1 MLYIRWKRHLFKSKL
16 QRSKSI
22 KIFSTTNLRKTLI
35 VFDNRRII
43 NMKKYI
49 QVKRFFSCIFRHF
62 ENNASSL
69 ELKSTFY
76 NLNTFTNSRLLTLPS
91 QVIAYSISSRAF
103 IASSKLADDDTLIHD
118 SRSFGF
124 VRDLVIVCVLKL
136 VFCTLS
142 PGVILIQTF
151 R

>member
-118 SRSFGF
+118 SRSIGYIHKFCSI
-124 VRDLVIVCVLKL
+124 DKNLLVIH
-136 VFCTLS
+136 TL
-142 PGVILIQTF
+142 Q
-151 R
+151 